1 MTPAG
6 ELLAAEIHRH
16 GPISFHRFM
25 EIALYHPEHGYYRR
39 SRRHAADPFGKDG
52 DFFTASQLQPVFGIL
67 IAARIRQLYAEM
79 GKPEEF
85 TVVELG
91 SGRGEMAAAF
101 SEWTYIPVDLDGCL
115 PPSLTGVVF
124 SNEFFDA
131 LPVYVAVCRSGVFV
145 QQLVDFCDG
154 RFVWTPGAPVSPAI
168 DDYLRRYYPPPE
180 EGRWYEANLDAIH
193 WMEQISRTL
202 DNGFV
207 LTVDYGLT
215 RAETVRFPSGT
226 LMSYQRHCATEDVLE
241 LPGTRDITAHV
252 NFTALEAAGQSYGL
266 VRKNFESL
274 AQTLLQAGEPDQF
287 AQALTGPEPDELR
300 RRLQLKTL
308 LFGMGEVFRVLLQRK
323 EAGENRRKMSETM
336 KKAPKTGALE

>member
-6 ELLAAEIHRH
+6 ELLAAEIHRE
-16 GPISFHRFM
+16 GPISFHRFI

-39 SRRHAADPFGKDG
+39 SRRPPADPFGRDG

-85 TVVELG
+85 AVVELG
-91 SGRGEMAAAF
+91 PGRGEMAAAL
-101 SEWTYIPVDLDGCL
+101 SEWPYIPVDLDGGL
-115 PPSLTGVVF
+115 PSSFTGVVF
-124 SNEFFDA
+124 STEFFDA
-131 LPVYVAVCRSGVFV
+131 LPVHVAVCRSGAFIE
-145 QQLVDFCDG
+145 QLVDFRDG
-154 RFVWTPGAPVSPAI
+154 RFSWTPGAAVSPAI

-180 EGRWYEANLDAIH
+180 EGQWYEVNLDAIH
-193 WMEQISRTL
+193 WMEHISRTL

-215 RAETVRFPSGT
+215 RAEALRFPSGT
-226 LMSYQRHCATEDVLE
+226 LMSYHRHAAAEDVLE
-241 LPGTRDITAHV
+241 LPGTRDITSHV
-252 NFTALEAAGQSYGL
+252 NFTALEAAGESCGL
-266 VRKNFESL
+266 ARKNFESL

-287 AQALTGPEPDELR
+287 ARALTGPQPDELR

-308 LFGMGEVFRVLLQRK
+308 LFGMGETFRVLLQKK
-323 EAGENRRKMSETM
+323 EGGGKSEENV
-336 KKAPKTGALE
+336 